1 MVCAVFSIRGMLF
14 NLSPPMRGF
23 LQRPRFCRQTIDWR
37 ACSVRNIGSTTTGVL
52 YALTVASS
60 PARPAPEDALHKSHH
75 AKSGFRN
82 PWE

>member
-1 MVCAVFSIRGMLF
+1 
-14 NLSPPMRGF
+14 MRGF
-23 LQRPRFCRQTIDWR
+23 LQRPRLCPQTTNWR
-37 ACSVRNIGSTTTGVL
+37 AFSVRHMGSTTTGVL

-60 PARPAPEDALHKSHH
+60 PARPAPEDALQKSHH